1 MKTLRDMCEG
11 LLKGQDATI
20 KTGNEFDKVYKTIK
34 TEFTK
39 CKKEFKNFLVNTDK
53 YRVWETNHWDY
64 VFSYPAEKLLSYFD
78 FDEYKYKGINK
89 NFTGIKIV
97 IAQAFG
103 KYWCGV
109 LIQDAKDPK
118 FKSGTDLGFRYMRIN
133 DSNGRE
139 YETPYITDLLKMIE
153 KQVFEDVDTFIA
165 FLQQSGI
172 KTKI

>member
-1 MKTLRDMCEG
+1 MKALRDVCEG

-20 KTGNEFDKVYKTIK
+20 KTGNKIDKIYKTIK
-34 TEFTK
+34 TEFAK
-39 CKKEFKNFLVNTDK
+39 CKKEFKKFSDNIDK

-64 VFSYPAEKLLSYFD
+64 VFSCPAEKLLSYFD
-78 FDEYKYKGINK
+78 FDEYKYKGIIK

-109 LIQDAKDPK
+109 LIQDVKDPK
-118 FKSGTDLGFRYMRIN
+118 FKSADLGFSYMRIN
-133 DSNGRE
+133 NSDGRE
-139 YETPYITDLLKMIE
+139 YKTPYISDLLKMIE

>member
-11 LLKGQDATI
+11 LLAGQGATI
-20 KTGNEFDKVYKTIK
+20 KTGNEIDKIYKTIK
-34 TEFTK
+34 SEFAK

-78 FDEYKYKGINK
+78 FDDYKYKGIIK

-97 IAQAFG
+97 IASAFG
-103 KYWCGV
+103 NYWCGV

-133 DSNGRE
+133 NSDGRE
-139 YETPYITDLLKMIE
+139 YGTPYITDLLKMIE
-153 KQVFEDVDTFIA
+153 KQVFKDADTFIE